1 MDTRNTIPPDLVD
14 LRQAAD
20 YLQISVKTARCW
32 LSLGKFP
39 VVTIK
44 VGDRRLVPIA
54 LLKEYVADLVRTAST
69 SVSAAPAPSPTAPT
83 TTPSKRGRGRPR
95 RLEGGAA

>member
-1 MDTRNTIPPDLVD
+1 MNENIIPPDLAD
-14 LRQAAD
+14 LRQAAA

-39 VVTIK
+39 VPTVR

-54 LLKEYVADLVRTAST
+54 LLKQYVSDLIASA
-69 SVSAAPAPSPTAPT
+69 SASAAPSPSPTTPT
-83 TTPSKRGRGRPR
+83 TTPNVKRGRGRPR
-95 RLEGGAA
+95 LVEGGAA